1 MQISKNSRVWIY
13 QADRI
18 LQAEEAAAIQQQL
31 NAFTAS
37 WEAHGKSL
45 AALGEIRYNRF
56 IILAV
61 DEEQAGATGCSIDK
75 SVALMKNIE
84 QQFGINL
91 FDRMQIAYRDGG
103 EIKTCSKTDF
113 KTLIASGEVDE
124 NTLVFNNLIR
134 THQELEHNWEI
145 PLKQSWHGRVFAI

>member
-1 MQISKNSRVWIY
+1 MQISENSRVWIY

-31 NAFTAS
+31 NTFTAS

-45 AALGEIRYNRF
+45 AAIGEIRYNRF

-61 DEEQAGATGCSIDK
+61 NEEQAGATGCSIDK

-84 QQFGINL
+84 QQYGINL
-91 FDRMQIAYRDGG
+91 FDRMQIAYQDGG

-124 NTLVFNNLIR
+124 NTLVFNNLIQ
-134 THQELEHNWEI
+134 THQELENNWEI